1 MTNVKDEGLEG
12 GNMGMIAHVVEWGIT
27 LLIGLCPAIY
37 TAREGQAMA
46 LARRRRML
54 ASRGRCQG
62 TYAEMVRVWR
72 IKTMF
77 R

>member
-1 MTNVKDEGLEG
+1 MANVKDEGLEG
-12 GNMGMIAHVVEWGIT
+12 GNMGMNADVVEWGIV
-27 LLIGLCPAIY
+27 LLIGSCPALY
-37 TAREGQAMA
+37 TTREGQEMA

-54 ASRGRCQG
+54 ASRGRCQAA
-62 TYAEMVRVWR
+62 YAEMVRDWR